1 MVMTEIF
8 IEPSRC
14 LRCIMGNKVKR
25 IKQQIAENTFQLDM
39 FDLKPETVIDIY
51 DFLKEPHK
59 LINFGFI
66 LPTERNKV

>member
-1 MVMTEIF
+1 
-8 IEPSRC
+8 
-14 LRCIMGNKVKR
+14 
-25 IKQQIAENTFQLDM
+25 M